1 MEKFRTDGCVSSAMT
16 KHASQGATL
25 TNNVCFV
32 LQREDALRCALP
44 LDAGSLN
51 CPHPLGKCSILR
63 RPVKGAR
70 NWRRVCDPPEYSCIG
85 PLIRQARE
93 RARNNAKHKINPRAS
108 VGIRDGLIGVDKRN
122 TSTKRR
128 SNRTRLAGF
137 GSVRSKGSGM
147 ARMARFSLLTPP
159 PRPYS
164 RISPPS
170 RKPAP
175 LGDSECSSYQ
185 RRLVSRPTP
194 FLLLPQPCRSLFA
207 THKESRFLGSPVRS
221 LFL

>member
-1 MEKFRTDGCVSSAMT
+1 MIG
-16 KHASQGATL
+16 
-25 TNNVCFV
+25 
-32 LQREDALRCALP
+32 ALP

-122 TSTKRR
+122 TSKKRR

-147 ARMARFSLLTPP
+147 ARRPSSRFLPHLRVPTPGFLPLRVSRLLLGIPSVPRTKEGRSPDP
-159 PRPYS
+159 PRFPFFPNRAAPFS
-164 RISPPS
+164 QPTRSPDSWDPPS
-170 RKPAP
+170 VPFFSD
-175 LGDSECSSYQ
+175 GGS
-185 RRLVSRPTP
+185 LVSRST
-194 FLLLPQPCRSLFA
+194 LIAENWDKRRKAKRTKREQ
-207 THKESRFLGSPVRS
+207 GGGGGGV
-221 LFL
+221 